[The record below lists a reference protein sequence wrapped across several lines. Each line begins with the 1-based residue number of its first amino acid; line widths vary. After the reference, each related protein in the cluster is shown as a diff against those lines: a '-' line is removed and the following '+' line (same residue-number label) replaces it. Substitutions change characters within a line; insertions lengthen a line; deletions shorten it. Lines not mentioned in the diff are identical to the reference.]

1 MEWMSRRDKERGT
14 AALEFA
20 LVLPVLLLVVLSM
33 IDFGRYLYVRV
44 SLSSASMEVANAVSR
59 GLITDQDTMATK
71 QAKIQGVI
79 NDVSPSIASFA
90 QLNSTAQLTLDPLPN
105 PCPNSSNA
113 TTVQI
118 STSFQSISP
127 IQIFFTS
134 ANGSTTIRCLR

>member
-1 MEWMSRRDKERGT
+1 MKLPPRKKNERGT

-20 LVLPVLLLVVLSM
+20 LVLPILLLVVLSM

-59 GLITDQDTMATK
+59 GLITDQDSNSTK

-79 NDVSPSIASFA
+79 NDVSPAVAAFA
-90 QLNSTAQLTLDPLPN
+90 QLNSSAQLVIDPLPN
-105 PCPNSSNA
+105 PCPNSSSA
-113 TTVQI
+113 TTVQL

-127 IQIFFTS
+127 LQVFFTS
-134 ANGSTTIRCLR
+134 ATGSTTIRCLR